1 MQSLAVETQ
10 QEQLW
15 NRRYD
20 ENVADVNQLCDSL
33 KELKPGSEVPYIDPM
48 HDTDQCRIISLF
60 SSPAADSGSGFIS
73 AGDHDAV
80 TRLLG
85 VQWQVGLRPEYVMP
99 WNAYPWLVPGA
110 EGKLTPA
117 QIAEG
122 VKPLLRFLALVPRAS
137 ALVAHGTEAQKLAN
151 LFLKTENRMIYR
163 RGFKTYKVRALSG
176 RPFAGSPE
184 KQQQWLDDMQT
195 AYGDAMARTGLPRRG
210 Q

>member
-1 MQSLAVETQ
+1 
-10 QEQLW
+10 
-15 NRRYD
+15 
-20 ENVADVNQLCDSL
+20 
-33 KELKPGSEVPYIDPM
+33 M

-60 SSPAADSGSGFIS
+60 SSPTPDTGSGFIS

-184 KQQQWLDDMQT
+184 KQQQWLDDMQA